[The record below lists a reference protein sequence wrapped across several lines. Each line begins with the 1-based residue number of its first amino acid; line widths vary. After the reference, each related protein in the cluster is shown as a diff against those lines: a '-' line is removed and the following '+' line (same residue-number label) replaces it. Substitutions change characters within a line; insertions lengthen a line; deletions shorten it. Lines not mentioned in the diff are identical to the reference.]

1 MHVSSGSTSGAYMH
15 SASKDN
21 GVVHGFLLRSAELTR
36 RVRTGLSKVRPRL
49 AALRGVL
56 GGGEH
61 DGGGSLRCGALGFS
75 RGGNALAFARGGTEL
90 HDEDEDLV

>member
-1 MHVSSGSTSGAYMH
+1 MH

-21 GVVHGFLLRSAELTR
+21 GVVHGFLLLSAELTR

-49 AALRGVL
+49 AALRCVLGGGGHGGVL

-61 DGGGSLRCGALGFS
+61 DGGGGLPGFGMFAALGAI
-75 RGGNALAFARGGTEL
+75 ALAGLGHQRR
-90 HDEDEDLV
+90 D